1 MMEEDA
7 LDSAPPASPAPPPPP
22 ASPAPPPPARPRGF
36 LGWLGDRL
44 PYIVVMIM
52 AVLGVA
58 YTSMSGR
65 PLYGYWEFLAIAIGL
80 ACIAIG
86 WRQTSDPA
94 ARRRL
99 VVTQSLHW
107 LAFLIAMT
115 ILLLP
120 GVNTFLNGP
129 ATGLALMLLLA
140 LGTFVAGVHVS
151 ADIAVLGIALA
162 LTVPAM
168 AWLKQS
174 ALMLVLIGLVI
185 GALMVVFRP
194 RNNQA

>member
-1 MMEEDA
+1 MTDI
-7 LDSAPPASPAPPPPP
+7 DSSDLKPSN
-22 ASPAPPPPARPRGF
+22 RPQGV
-36 LGWLGDRL
+36 LPWLGARL
-44 PYIVVMIM
+44 PYLVVLVM
-52 AVLGVA
+52 ALLGVA

-65 PLYGYWEFLAIAIGL
+65 PLYGYWEFLAVAIGL

-86 WRQTSDPA
+86 WRKTPDKA
-94 ARRRL
+94 ARKQL
-99 VVTQSLHW
+99 LITQSLHW
-107 LAFLIAMT
+107 LAFVIAMS

-120 GVNTFLNGP
+120 SVNTFLNGP

-151 ADIAVLGIALA
+151 AEIAVLGVVLA

-185 GALMVVFRP
+185 GGFAVAFRP
-194 RNNQA
+194 QRANGA

>member
-1 MMEEDA
+1 MTEI
-7 LDSAPPASPAPPPPP
+7 DSSDLR
-22 ASPAPPPPARPRGF
+22 SSNRPQGI
-36 LGWLGDRL
+36 LPWLGARL
-44 PYIVVMIM
+44 PYLVVLIL
-52 AVLGVA
+52 ALLGVA

-65 PLYGYWEFLAIAIGL
+65 PLYGYWEFLAVAIGL
-80 ACIAIG
+80 ACVAIG
-86 WRQTSDPA
+86 WRKTADKA
-94 ARRRL
+94 ARKQL
-99 VVTQSLHW
+99 LITQSLHW
-107 LAFLIAMT
+107 LAFLIAMS

-120 GVNTFLNGP
+120 SVNTFLNGP

-151 ADIAVLGIALA
+151 SEIAVLGIALA

-185 GALMVVFRP
+185 GGFAVAFRP
-194 RNNQA
+194 QRSNGA

>member
-1 MMEEDA
+1 MTNGIESSGSQSDGA
-7 LDSAPPASPAPPPPP
+7 LS
-22 ASPAPPPPARPRGF
+22 
-36 LGWLGDRL
+36 WLRARL
-44 PYIVVMIM
+44 PYLIVLILAMI
-52 AVLGVA
+52 GVA

-86 WRQTSDPA
+86 WRQTTDPV
-94 ARRRL
+94 ARKRV
-99 VVTQSLHW
+99 VVTQAFHW
-107 LAFLIAMT
+107 LAFLIAMS

-120 GVNTFLNGP
+120 SVNTFLNGP

-151 ADIAVLGIALA
+151 SEIAVLGIVLALA
-162 LTVPAM
+162 VPAM

-185 GALMVVFRP
+185 GGLAVAFRP
-194 RNNQA
+194 QKTEV

>member
-1 MMEEDA
+1 MTNDIETSGSQSGGA
-7 LDSAPPASPAPPPPP
+7 LS
-22 ASPAPPPPARPRGF
+22 
-36 LGWLGDRL
+36 WLRTRL
-44 PYIVVMIM
+44 PYLIVLILAMI
-52 AVLGVA
+52 GVA

-65 PLYGYWEFLAIAIGL
+65 PLYGYWEFLGFSIGL

-86 WRQTSDPA
+86 LRQTTDKTE
-94 ARRRL
+94 RRRIL
-99 VVTQSLHW
+99 VTQSLHW
-107 LAFLIAMT
+107 LAFLIAMG

-120 GVNTFLNGP
+120 SVNTFLNGP

-151 ADIAVLGIALA
+151 TEIAVLGIVLA

-174 ALMLVLIGLVI
+174 ALMLVLIALVI
-185 GALMVVFRP
+185 GGLAVAFRP
-194 RNNQA
+194 QRNDT

>member
-1 MMEEDA
+1 MTNDVEMSRTQSGGA
-7 LDSAPPASPAPPPPP
+7 FS
-22 ASPAPPPPARPRGF
+22 
-36 LGWLGDRL
+36 WLRARL
-44 PYIVVMIM
+44 PYLVVLIL
-52 AVLGVA
+52 AIGGVA

-65 PLYGYWEFLAIAIGL
+65 PLYGYWEFLAVAIGL

-86 WRQTSDPA
+86 WRKTDDKA
-94 ARRRL
+94 ERRRIL
-99 VVTQSLHW
+99 VTQALHW

-120 GVNTFLNGP
+120 SVNTFLNGP

-151 ADIAVLGIALA
+151 WDIAVLGIVLA

-185 GALMVVFRP
+185 GGLAVAFKP
-194 RNNQA
+194 QRNEA

>member
-1 MMEEDA
+1 MTNGIESSGPKSGGA
-7 LDSAPPASPAPPPPP
+7 LS
-22 ASPAPPPPARPRGF
+22 
-36 LGWLGDRL
+36 WLRARL
-44 PYIVVMIM
+44 PYLVVLIL
-52 AVLGVA
+52 AIGGVA
-58 YTSMSGR
+58 YTSMTGR
-65 PLYGYWEFLAIAIGL
+65 PLYGYWEFLAFAIGL

-86 WRQTSDPA
+86 FRRSADKTE
-94 ARRRL
+94 RRRIL
-99 VVTQSLHW
+99 VTQSLHW
-107 LAFLIAMT
+107 LAFLIAMG

-120 GVNTFLNGP
+120 SVNTFLNGP

-151 ADIAVLGIALA
+151 SEIAVLGVALA

-185 GALMVVFRP
+185 GGLAVAFRP
-194 RNNQA
+194 QKSEA

>member
-1 MMEEDA
+1 MTEI
-7 LDSAPPASPAPPPPP
+7 DSSDLRPAN
-22 ASPAPPPPARPRGF
+22 RPQGI
-36 LGWLGDRL
+36 LPWLSARL
-44 PYIVVMIM
+44 PYLVVLIM
-52 AVLGVA
+52 ALLGVA

-65 PLYGYWEFLAIAIGL
+65 PLYGYWEFLAVAIGL

-86 WRQTSDPA
+86 WRKTTDKA
-94 ARRRL
+94 ARKQL
-99 VVTQSLHW
+99 LITQSLHW
-107 LAFLIAMT
+107 LAFLIAMS

-120 GVNTFLNGP
+120 SVNTFLNGP

-140 LGTFVAGVHVS
+140 LGTFVAGVHGS
-151 ADIAVLGIALA
+151 SEIAVLGVVLA

-185 GALMVVFRP
+185 GGFAVAFRP
-194 RNNQA
+194 QRPNGA

>member
-1 MMEEDA
+1 MTSDNDQQKSQSGGP
-7 LDSAPPASPAPPPPP
+7 LS
-22 ASPAPPPPARPRGF
+22 
-36 LGWLGDRL
+36 WLRARL
-44 PYIVVMIM
+44 PYIVVVIL
-52 AVLGVA
+52 AIAGVG

-65 PLYGYWEFLAIAIGL
+65 PLNGYWEFLALVIGL

-86 WRQTSDPA
+86 WRKATDKTE
-94 ARRRL
+94 RRR
-99 VVTQSLHW
+99 VIVTQSLHW
-107 LAFLIAMT
+107 LAFLIAMG

-120 GVNTFLNGP
+120 SVNTFLNGP

-151 ADIAVLGIALA
+151 GEIAVLGVVLA

-174 ALMLVLIGLVI
+174 ALILVLVALVI
-185 GALMVVFRP
+185 GAFAVAFKP
-194 RNNQA
+194 QKSGA